1 MRCGYIRWIWDCGNT
16 REVEEKHT
24 GRYGA
29 RGQKRQKRRKVTPE
43 EIAKQN
49 QWKRERD
56 VRRLIKWNFGIGDY
70 WFTLTYKKAQKNTE
84 RKCAYILETICAGAI
99 KTAEGFQCIS
109 GTYHSATLQNL
120 VAALSRIR
128 KTSNVCVH
136 TEDVYVVSRIRKLP
150 EMAAANWE
158 DARGTRIG
166 NAELWKRIWE
176 LIEEH
181 RLTLTAKAG
190 KHSYSNWLQ
199 EAMKKRKE
207 KM

>member
-1 MRCGYIRWIWDCGNT
+1 MW
-16 REVEEKHT
+16 
-24 GRYGA
+24 
-29 RGQKRQKRRKVTPE
+29 KVDIYLE
-43 EIAKQN
+43 A
-49 QWKRERD
+49 D
-56 VRRLIKWNFGIGDY
+56 S
-70 WFTLTYKKAQKNTE
+70 KAQKNTE

-120 VAALSRIR
+120 ATALSRIR

-181 RLTLTAKAG
+181 HFNINSKSREAQLLKLASG
-190 KHSYSNWLQ
+190 SY
-199 EAMKKRKE
+199 E
-207 KM
+207 KNEGRRCKCLKNLER

>member
-1 MRCGYIRWIWDCGNT
+1 MW
-16 REVEEKHT
+16 
-24 GRYGA
+24 
-29 RGQKRQKRRKVTPE
+29 KVDIYLET
-43 EIAKQN
+43 
-49 QWKRERD
+49 D
-56 VRRLIKWNFGIGDY
+56 S
-70 WFTLTYKKAQKNTE
+70 KAQKNTE

-109 GTYHSATLQNL
+109 GTYHSTTLQNL
-120 VAALSRIR
+120 AAALSRIR

-150 EMAAANWE
+150 EMAAANWK

-181 RLTLTAKAG
+181 HLTLTAKAG

-199 EAMKKRKE
+199 EAMKKMKGE
-207 KM
+207 DVNV

>member
-1 MRCGYIRWIWDCGNT
+1 MW
-16 REVEEKHT
+16 
-24 GRYGA
+24 
-29 RGQKRQKRRKVTPE
+29 KVDIYLE
-43 EIAKQN
+43 A
-49 QWKRERD
+49 D
-56 VRRLIKWNFGIGDY
+56 S
-70 WFTLTYKKAQKNTE
+70 KAQKNTE

-120 VAALSRIR
+120 AAALSRIR

-136 TEDVYVVSRIRKLP
+136 TEDVYVASRIRKLP

-181 RLTLTAKAG
+181 RLTLTAKSG
-190 KHSYSNWLQ
+190 STVTQ
-199 EAMKKRKE
+199 TGFRKL
-207 KM
+207 

>member
-1 MRCGYIRWIWDCGNT
+1 MW
-16 REVEEKHT
+16 
-24 GRYGA
+24 
-29 RGQKRQKRRKVTPE
+29 KVDIYLE
-43 EIAKQN
+43 A
-49 QWKRERD
+49 D
-56 VRRLIKWNFGIGDY
+56 S
-70 WFTLTYKKAQKNTE
+70 KAQKNTE

-190 KHSYSNWLQ
+190 KGQKCYFQN
-199 EAMKKRKE
+199 KKVRKRE
-207 KM
+207 CAIQPASCMTRAAGPAISVLRFTITGMNTGSLMSIMCSEDQTGRTPRNMV